1 MKPLDI
7 LLALGLIFAG
17 ALIVLVLFAVVWA
30 VLAVLAQLAG
40 AA

>member
-1 MKPLDI
+1 MKPLEI

-17 ALIVLVLFAVVWA
+17 AFIVLVVFAVLYA

>member
-1 MKPLDI
+1 MKPPEI

-17 ALIVLVLFAVVWA
+17 ALIVLVLAA
-30 VLAVLAQLAG
+30 AIYGALAVLAHLVG